1 MRRTAPLS
9 IVLWALAGLGS
20 AHADGLTL
28 ATPSGPNTHGQCYAS
43 GTTGPRVPCVLQG
56 QTWTRVLRP
65 TDPADALTV
74 GGTAISAI
82 LGGKAPI
89 ASPTFTGAVTAPVL
103 NLPNTDGLRVGG
115 APLFSA
121 LPACTPGSTVAP
133 VPAGQPFVC
142 SGLVLIA
149 Q

>member
-1 MRRTAPLS
+1 MHLSRLLAVVVLTLMPALALAQGQAP
-9 IVLWALAGLGS
+9 IVPVPNRSANDNSSAPANTHYVDSATQILLGALAG
-20 AHADGLTL
+20 
-28 ATPSGPNTHGQCYAS
+28 
-43 GTTGPRVPCVLQG
+43 
-56 QTWTRVLRP
+56 
-65 TDPADALTV
+65 
-74 GGTAISAI
+74 
-82 LGGKAPI
+82 KAPV
-89 ASPTFTGAVTAPVL
+89 ANPAFSGVVTAQAL
-103 NLPNTDGLRVGG
+103 DLPNADGLRVGG